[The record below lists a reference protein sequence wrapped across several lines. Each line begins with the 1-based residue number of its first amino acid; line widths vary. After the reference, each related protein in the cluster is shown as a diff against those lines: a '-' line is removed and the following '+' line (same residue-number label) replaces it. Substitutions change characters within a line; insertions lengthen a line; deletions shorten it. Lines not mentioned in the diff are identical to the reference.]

1 MEWKSHKNTQ
11 ISTSNSVNLGSL
23 EWKSHKKYEIS
34 TFCIFFLFSFA
45 ENYVAMIGREKEQ
58 QELLDL
64 LDKDESQFCA
74 VYGRRRVGKT
84 FLVRETFDN
93 HFTFSHTGIANAE
106 KEQQLAE
113 FKDSLKRCGAKKI
126 RTPKDWFEAFHLLE
140 RLLEASEESKK
151 VVFIDELPWMD
162 TTSSNFVSALEH
174 FWNGWANM
182 RKDIVLVVCG
192 SATSWIMSNIVM
204 NHGGLYG
211 RLTSQI
217 FLKPFT
223 LHECEAYAQYLGL
236 TLSRK
241 DLVEAYMILGGVP
254 FYWSHLKRG
263 ESLAQ
268 NVDRLFFD
276 ADAKLVNEFDALYR
290 SLFKFPTPY
299 VTIVSALAT
308 RKAGMTR
315 EEILAETK
323 LLDNDT
329 FIRALRELEQC
340 GFIRKYTML
349 GRKVKGAIYQLM
361 DNFTLFYFQF
371 LQNGSSDAHFW
382 SNNVVSPR
390 HNAWAGLAFERV
402 CLQHLP
408 QIKQKLGI
416 LGVACDAYS
425 WNYKPKDEEDAGSAF
440 QIDLLIDRNDNM
452 INLCEMK
459 FSTAEFEVS
468 EAEEAR
474 LRRRLSRF
482 VSVSKTKKSINY
494 TLVTTYGLVPTKH
507 SHIFQQVV
515 VLEDLFKKSL

>member
-1 MEWKSHKNTQ
+1 
-11 ISTSNSVNLGSL
+11 
-23 EWKSHKKYEIS
+23 
-34 TFCIFFLFSFA
+34 
-45 ENYVAMIGREKEQ
+45 MIGREKEQ
-58 QELLDL
+58 RELLDL

-84 FLVRETFDN
+84 YLIRETFDN
-93 HFTFSHTGIANAE
+93 HFAFSHTGLANVE

-113 FKDSLKRCGAKKI
+113 FKDSLKRYGAKKI
-126 RTPKDWFEAFHLLE
+126 RTPKDWFEAFHQLE
-140 RLLEASEESKK
+140 HLLEASEENKK

-182 RKDIVLVVCG
+182 RKDIVLIVCG
-192 SATSWIMSNIVM
+192 SATSWIMSKIIM

-217 FLKPFT
+217 FLKPFS
-223 LHECEAYAQYLGL
+223 LHECESYAEYLGVN
-236 TLSRK
+236 LSRK
-241 DLVEAYMILGGVP
+241 DLAEAYMILGGVP

-268 NVDRLFFD
+268 NIDRLFFAD
-276 ADAKLVNEFDALYR
+276 DAKLANEFDALYK
-290 SLFKFPTPY
+290 SLFKFPAPY
-299 VTIVSALAT
+299 VTIVSALAKK
-308 RKAGMTR
+308 KAGMTR
-315 EEILAETK
+315 KEILDETK
-323 LLDNDT
+323 LLDNET

-361 DNFTLFYFQF
+361 DNYTLFYFQF
-371 LQNGSSDAHFW
+371 LQDGRKDAHFW
-382 SNNVVSPR
+382 SNNIVSPQ
-390 HNAWAGLAFERV
+390 HYAWSGLAFERV

-408 QIKQKLGI
+408 QIKRKLGI
-416 LGVACDAYS
+416 SGVVSNAFSWAYS
-425 WNYKPKDEEDAGSAF
+425 FKDEEDKVVKF

-459 FSTAEFEVS
+459 FSTSEYEVS
-468 EAEEAR
+468 KSEEEH

-482 VSVSKTKKSINY
+482 VEATKTEKSINY
-494 TLVTTYGLVPTKH
+494 TLVTTCGLAPTKH
-507 SHIFQQVV
+507 SNIFQLVV
-515 VLEDLFKKSL
+515 VLDDLFEKSI

>member
-1 MEWKSHKNTQ
+1 
-11 ISTSNSVNLGSL
+11 
-23 EWKSHKKYEIS
+23 
-34 TFCIFFLFSFA
+34 
-45 ENYVAMIGREKEQ
+45 MIGREKEQ
-58 QELLDL
+58 RELLDL

-84 FLVRETFDN
+84 YLIRETFDN
-93 HFTFSHTGIANAE
+93 HFAFSHTGLANVE

-113 FKDSLKRCGAKKI
+113 FKDSLKRYGAKKI
-126 RTPKDWFEAFHLLE
+126 RTPKDWFEAFHQLE
-140 RLLEASEESKK
+140 HLLEASEENKK

-182 RKDIVLVVCG
+182 RKDIVLIVCG
-192 SATSWIMSNIVM
+192 SATSWIMSKIVM

-217 FLKPFT
+217 FLKPFS
-223 LHECEAYAQYLGL
+223 LHECESYAEYLGVN
-236 TLSRK
+236 LSRK
-241 DLVEAYMILGGVP
+241 DLAEAYMILGGVP

-268 NVDRLFFD
+268 NIDRLFFAD
-276 ADAKLVNEFDALYR
+276 DAKLANEFDALYK
-290 SLFKFPTPY
+290 SLFKFPAPY
-299 VTIVSALAT
+299 ITIVSALA
-308 RKAGMTR
+308 KKKVGMTR
-315 EEILAETK
+315 KEILDETK
-323 LLDNDT
+323 LLDNET

-340 GFIRKYTML
+340 GFIWKYAML

-361 DNFTLFYFQF
+361 DNYTLFYFQF
-371 LQNGSSDAHFW
+371 LQDGRKDAHFW
-382 SNNVVSPR
+382 SNNIVSPR

-402 CLQHLP
+402 CLQHLS

-468 EAEEAR
+468 EAEETR

-482 VSVSKTKKSINY
+482 VSVTKTKKSINY

-507 SHIFQQVV
+507 SHIFQQIV

>member
-1 MEWKSHKNTQ
+1 MEWKSHKKYE
-11 ISTSNSVNLGSL
+11 ISTSNLVNLGSL

-34 TFCIFFLFSFA
+34 TFCIFFLLSFA

-58 QELLDL
+58 QELLEL

-84 FLVRETFDN
+84 FLVRETFGN
-93 HFTFSHTGIANAE
+93 HFAFSHTGLANAE

-113 FKDSLKRCGAKKI
+113 FKDSLKRYGAKKI

-140 RLLEASEESKK
+140 DLLETSEESKK

-182 RKDIVLVVCG
+182 RKDVVLIVCG

-217 FLKPFT
+217 FLKPFA

-236 TLSRK
+236 NLSRK

-276 ADAKLVNEFDALYR
+276 ADAKLANEFDALYR

-308 RKAGMTR
+308 KKAGMTR
-315 EEILAETK
+315 EEILVETK

-371 LQNGSSDAHFW
+371 LQNGSNDAHFW

-402 CLQHLP
+402 CLQHLS

-416 LGVACDAYS
+416 LGVASDAYS

-482 VSVSKTKKSINY
+482 VSVTKTKKSINY

-507 SHIFQQVV
+507 SHVFQQVV

>member
-1 MEWKSHKNTQ
+1 MEWKSHK
-11 ISTSNSVNLGSL
+11 
-23 EWKSHKKYEIS
+23 KHEIS
-34 TFCIFFLFSFA
+34 TFCVCFLLFFA
-45 ENYVAMIGREKEQ
+45 GNYVAMIGREKEQ
-58 QELLDL
+58 QELLEL
-64 LDKDESQFCA
+64 LGKDESQFCA

-84 FLVRETFDN
+84 FLVRETFGN
-93 HFTFSHTGIANAE
+93 HFAFSHTGVANAE

-113 FKDSLKRCGAKKI
+113 FKDSLKRYGAKKI

-140 RLLEASEESKK
+140 DLLETSEESKK

-174 FWNGWANM
+174 FWNGWVNM
-182 RKDIVLVVCG
+182 RKDIVLIVCG

-217 FLKPFT
+217 FLKPFA

-236 TLSRK
+236 NLSRK

-276 ADAKLVNEFDALYR
+276 ADAKLANEFDALYR

-308 RKAGMTR
+308 KKAGMTR

-371 LQNGSSDAHFW
+371 LQNGSNDAHFW

-402 CLQHLP
+402 CLQHLS

-468 EAEEAR
+468 EAEETR

-482 VSVSKTKKSINY
+482 VSVTKTKKSINY

-507 SHIFQQVV
+507 SHIFQQIV